1 MNFHLGAPP
10 GVYGLVSQIDILLKD
25 MHWTCV
31 IAYAF
36 PARNHMLLAFLL
48 GLVKM
53 YQTCYHPDWVLIP
66 DGAQDPVNFDV
77 VLGIADQM
85 HGLTLEQE
93 VVQGATAHTEEAIPN
108 GIPNVQAMEN
118 GGMHPGAQFIAAIGE
133 ETVGDHEESYP
144 SGLVDGSFSQETLPL
159 KT

>member
-1 MNFHLGAPP
+1 MGHGI
-10 GVYGLVSQIDILLKD
+10 GVD
-25 MHWTCV
+25 
-31 IAYAF
+31 
-36 PARNHMLLAFLL
+36 
-48 GLVKM
+48 
-53 YQTCYHPDWVLIP
+53 HPDWVLIP

>member
-48 GLVKM
+48 ARLGKDVSDML
-53 YQTCYHPDWVLIP
+53 YTLDRLI
-66 DGAQDPVNFDV
+66 
-77 VLGIADQM
+77 
-85 HGLTLEQE
+85 
-93 VVQGATAHTEEAIPN
+93 
-108 GIPNVQAMEN
+108 
-118 GGMHPGAQFIAAIGE
+118 
-133 ETVGDHEESYP
+133 
-144 SGLVDGSFSQETLPL
+144 GSFKELL
-159 KT
+159 GWDMVLE